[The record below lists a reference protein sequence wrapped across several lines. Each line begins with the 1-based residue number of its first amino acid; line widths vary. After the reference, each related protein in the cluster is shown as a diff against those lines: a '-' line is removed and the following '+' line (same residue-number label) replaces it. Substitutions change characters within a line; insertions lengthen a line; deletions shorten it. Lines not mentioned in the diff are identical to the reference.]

1 MVRKESDALGRDIG
15 TIVLSVFVAIFITE
29 SGIINHVLAS
39 AESHIIGSFIAGIFF
54 TSVFTTVPAI
64 VVLVE
69 IIEMN
74 SIFIVALF
82 GAIGALLGD
91 FIIFRFV
98 RDTLTENLMKFI
110 KEGHHTKLRALFYSR
125 AYKRLL
131 PFIGALIIA
140 SPLPD
145 ELGLV
150 MLGAA
155 GVKTRYFLIL
165 SFALNFAGLVAIGF
179 ITKAI
184 I

>member
-1 MVRKESDALGRDIG
+1 MAQKESDALGRDIG
-15 TIVLSVFVAIFITE
+15 TIVLSIFVAIFITE

-54 TSVFTTVPAI
+54 TSVFTTVPAT

-69 IIEMN
+69 IIKSN
-74 SIFIVALF
+74 SILVVAFF

-98 RDTLTENLMKFI
+98 RDTLAENLMKFI
-110 KEGHHTKLRALFYSR
+110 KKAITQKCARCYSR

-155 GVKTRYFLIL
+155 GVKTKYFIIL
-165 SFALNFAGLVAIGF
+165 SFSLNFAGLVAIGL
-179 ITKAI
+179 ITKAVL
-184 I
+184 

>member
-15 TIVLSVFVAIFITE
+15 AIVLSVFVAIFITE

-39 AESHIIGSFIAGIFF
+39 TESHIIGSFIAGIFF
-54 TSVFTTVPAI
+54 TSIFTAVPAT

-69 IIEMN
+69 IVGVN
-74 SIFIVALF
+74 SVLVVALF
-82 GAIGALLGD
+82 GAVGALLGD
-91 FIIFRFV
+91 LVIFRFV
-98 RDTLTENLMKFI
+98 RDTLAENLMKFI
-110 KEGHHTKLRALFYSR
+110 KESHNTKLRALFYSR

-155 GVKTRYFLIL
+155 GVKTKYFIIL
-165 SFALNFAGLVAIGF
+165 SFSLNFAGLVAIGL
-179 ITKAI
+179 ITKAVL
-184 I
+184 

>member
-15 TIVLSVFVAIFITE
+15 AIVLSVFVAIFITE

-39 AESHIIGSFIAGIFF
+39 TESHIIGSFIAGIFF
-54 TSVFTTVPAI
+54 TSIFTAVPAT

-69 IIEMN
+69 IVGVN
-74 SIFIVALF
+74 SVLVVALF
-82 GAIGALLGD
+82 GAVGALLGD
-91 FIIFRFV
+91 LVIFRFV
-98 RDTLTENLMKFI
+98 RDTLAENLMKFI

-125 AYKRLL
+125 AYRRFL
-131 PFIGALIIA
+131 PFVGALIIA

-145 ELGLV
+145 EVGLV

-165 SFALNFAGLVAIGF
+165 SFTLNFVGLVALGL
-179 ITKAI
+179 ITKAVL
-184 I
+184 